1 MKNALC
7 ERRVSAVNCKGI
19 HIVNG
24 EKIVCGKEGT
34 NQDFYKVE
42 TKNHGVIY
50 MCPDC
55 YHKVESYYTENGLKA
70 NQEKK
75 HGFTYSFEFEMTNSE
90 APYTRTLQY
99 NGFLPTHD
107 STVSIE
113 YKSPIYQSLNGL
125 RKLFRSLNNELDNSY
140 FEDEAGTHCNIGHVD
155 YINSDTIELIGAFYH
170 ELFQE
175 MSDWLKANPYACK
188 EIFGRPLNRWA
199 SPIDN
204 YTSPRSHSNLINIE
218 HSTHLE
224 FRMCKFINEN
234 QYIDC
239 VQLNTK
245 IVKAI
250 IKNFLQKVDEPFNE
264 KKFKDRYDFLTY
276 KARYT
281 SNKIVQLLEKECKA
295 KNIPFYEI

>member
-7 ERRVSAVNCKGI
+7 ERRVSVVKCKGI

-24 EKIVCGKEGT
+24 EKVVCGKEGT
-34 NQDFYKVE
+34 NQDFYQVE

-75 HGFTYSFEFEMTNSE
+75 HGFTYSFEFEMTNNQ
-90 APYTRTLQY
+90 APYVRTLQY

-155 YINSDTIELIGAFYH
+155 YINGDSIELIGAFYH
-170 ELFQE
+170 ELFQD
-175 MSDWLKANPYACK
+175 MSDWLKANSYACQV
-188 EIFGRPLNRWA
+188 IFGRTLNRWA
-199 SPIDN
+199 TPIDS
-204 YTSPRSHSNLINIE
+204 YTSPKSHSNFINIE

-224 FRMCKFINEN
+224 FR
-234 QYIDC
+234 IDRKS
-239 VQLNTK
+239 V
-245 IVKAI
+245 V
-250 IKNFLQKVDEPFNE
+250 
-264 KKFKDRYDFLTY
+264 
-276 KARYT
+276 
-281 SNKIVQLLEKECKA
+281 
-295 KNIPFYEI
+295 